1 LAKPGMTVIPVL
13 VDDAALP
20 ATADLPED
28 IRALTECQ
36 VRRMSDVAAYREIDV
51 RALAEDIERAG
62 GMTRLAART
71 QASPA
76 AVTNLEPAFR
86 YLPFARDEVAARAA
100 FKAWTQGLLMVP
112 KGFAEQAALQS
123 LSACWVP
130 HWRACAPVSAVWHG
144 RRGEPRPAPQADAG
158 TATPADSRDNTEWTP
173 AQGELK
179 ALFSDLLLTAAALD
193 DGAPT
198 LLSADQLPG
207 VQTADVLPD
216 TAVPIKPTSVDRAQ
230 AQTQA
235 EGRIHEQTTERAK
248 KQIAGSKREI
258 THLDRRIDSLA
269 LEVVMAPAWEGSYS
283 HGGKTYALWVSGAT
297 GAVGAQMASAISS
310 RLTSSPR

>member
-1 LAKPGMTVIPVL
+1 METKDYGEPGLACTVVRQGWAGDRQVGRVTDRALAKPGMTVIPVL

-112 KGFAEQAALQS
+112 KGS
-123 LSACWVP
+123 PS
-130 HWRACAPVSAVWHG
+130 R
-144 RRGEPRPAPQADAG
+144 PRC
-158 TATPADSRDNTEWTP
+158 SR
-173 AQGELK
+173 
-179 ALFSDLLLTAAALD
+179 S
-193 DGAPT
+193 
-198 LLSADQLPG
+198 
-207 VQTADVLPD
+207 
-216 TAVPIKPTSVDRAQ
+216 
-230 AQTQA
+230 
-235 EGRIHEQTTERAK
+235 
-248 KQIAGSKREI
+248 
-258 THLDRRIDSLA
+258 
-269 LEVVMAPAWEGSYS
+269 APAGC
-283 HGGKTYALWVSGAT
+283 LT
-297 GAVGAQMASAISS
+297 GARARQ
-310 RLTSSPR
+310 